1 MPDYICF
8 MCQSF
13 QESFYTL
20 NLSFVVARNCST
32 KLLTARNLTASR
44 WKLVVPELVRKIR

>member
-13 QESFYTL
+13 QESFCTL
-20 NLSFVVARNCST
+20 KLSLADARNCST
-32 KLLTARNLTASR
+32 KLLTARNLTS
-44 WKLVVPELVRKIR
+44 